1 MISLAEARRLCPELV
16 LQEQSQAAE
25 IARLQARIDWFERQV
40 FGASSERRALE
51 ILDMGQQL
59 WLAGMLPSAVSSDP
73 SAARTC
79 AQWPSRSVAWL
90 NSLSCFTAAVVEWER
105 PSKILSYQL

>member
-16 LQEQSQAAE
+16 LQEQSQVAE
-25 IARLQARIDWFERQV
+25 IARLKARIDWFERQV

-59 WLAGMLPSAVSSDP
+59 WLGL
-73 SAARTC
+73 
-79 AQWPSRSVAWL
+79 
-90 NSLSCFTAAVVEWER
+90 
-105 PSKILSYQL
+105 